1 MYVYLFLNED
11 TGHHKIGVSK
21 KPERR
26 LREEQTASPGK
37 LIIASVFKSAHPF
50 KLEKLIHARFRE
62 DHSRGEWF
70 YIGIGA
76 EQAFQAHCEH
86 LEPYVRLRYSDA
98 MEDEW

>member
-1 MYVYLFLNED
+1 MYVYLFWNED

-37 LIIASVFKSAHPF
+37 LIIVSVFKSAFPF
-50 KLEKLIHARFRE
+50 KLEKLIQARFRE
-62 DHSRGEWF
+62 DHARGEWF

-86 LEPYVRLRYSDA
+86 LEQYVRLRYSDI